1 MKEVRRVVMVA
12 LVLVLGVAAAILAD
26 VLRPSPPKSVAPI
39 QLDATH
45 AKEERN
51 RDNEPNEE
59 RARRPN
65 NRPDRNRDS
74 GGRADG
80 PPDGAGTGGA
90 GTGGA
95 NDDAGDDDSDD

>member
-1 MKEVRRVVMVA
+1 MKGVRRVVMVA
-12 LVLVLGVAAAILAD
+12 LVLALGVAAAILAD

-39 QLDATH
+39 QLDDAR

-51 RDNEPNEE
+51 RDNEPDED
-59 RARRPN
+59 RPRRPN
-65 NRPDRNRDS
+65 NRPDRKRDP
-74 GGRADG
+74 GGADG
-80 PPDGAGTGGA
+80 PPDGA

>member
-26 VLRPSPPKSVAPI
+26 VLRPSSPKSVAPI
-39 QLDATH
+39 QLDTTRG
-45 AKEERN
+45 KEERN
-51 RDNEPNEE
+51 RDNEPDED

-65 NRPDRNRDS
+65 NRPDQNRDP
-74 GGRADG
+74 GGGADV

-90 GTGGA
+90 V
-95 NDDAGDDDSDD
+95 DDGGDDDSDD

>member
-1 MKEVRRVVMVA
+1 MKGVRRVVMIA
-12 LVLVLGVAAAILAD
+12 LVLALGVAAAILAD

-39 QLDATH
+39 QLDDAR

-51 RDNEPNEE
+51 RDNEPDED
-59 RARRPN
+59 RPRRPN
-65 NRPDRNRDS
+65 NGSDRKRDP

-80 PPDGAGTGGA
+80 PPDGA